1 MTKKRAGSRVAEDR
15 LRASFARNEALDLRT
30 GHQDSDDPS
39 GGMEWTAERQIR
51 ADVVAELARAGNDHG
66 TSALSLTGV
75 RIVGALNV
83 GHAQITKPLIMKDCY
98 FDEPADFSEARA
110 VSVCLAGSHFPA
122 LACYGLQVEQDI
134 DFNGIDTGNIDV
146 FGAHVG
152 GRLWLQSACL
162 HHPSGGWAVN
172 APDLVVDGGMYCRGV
187 QAAGGI
193 NMYGATVGSALE
205 LREATLANPGG
216 TALRAPGLTVKFD
229 MDCSACT
236 AVGEV
241 NLFGA
246 NVGGQLWLGAA
257 HLTGQEGGFALNAP
271 LLKVDGGMY
280 CNAGFSATGGVNL
293 FEASI
298 GSTLEFDQASL
309 INPGGAALRAP
320 GCTVRADAT
329 FTRGFSAA
337 GAIELPGARIGGQLV
352 LADATFTDTVAD
364 LRRADIRVLAGSP
377 SSWPDSVRLGELT
390 YTALEPFL
398 PAREWLT
405 WLRRDPDGYQPQ
417 PYEQLAAYYRRSGQ
431 DEQARAVLLARQRQ
445 RRHRLRLPARAWGY
459 LQEATVGYG
468 YRPARAAAWLAVLLA
483 ITAAYFAASPPRA
496 TSPGSAQ
503 FQPVIYS
510 FDTVVPLVNLTRQQ
524 AYVPT
529 GAGQW
534 VAWIVSLAGWV
545 LATTVI
551 AGITRILTRS

>member
-1 MTKKRAGSRVAEDR
+1 MIKKRAGSRLAEGR
-15 LRASFARNEALDLRT
+15 LRSSFARNETLDLRT
-30 GHQDSDDPS
+30 GHRDSDDPS
-39 GGMEWTAERQIR
+39 GGTDWTTERQIR
-51 ADVVAELARAGNDHG
+51 AEVIAELARGGNDHV
-66 TSALSLTGV
+66 TSALSLAGV

-83 GHAQITKPLIMKDCY
+83 AHAQITKPLIMKDCY
-98 FDEPADFSEARA
+98 FDEPMDFSEARA
-110 VSVCLAGSHFPA
+110 VSVSLAGSHFPA
-122 LACYGLQVEQDI
+122 LACYGLQVEQDV
-134 DFNGIDTGNIDV
+134 DFNGIDSGNIDV

-162 HHPSGGWAVN
+162 HASSGRWALN

-187 QAAGGI
+187 QTAGGI

-216 TALRAPGLTVKFD
+216 TALRAPGLTVRFD
-229 MDCSACT
+229 MDCSGCT
-236 AVGEV
+236 AVGGV
-241 NLFGA
+241 DLFGA

-257 HLTGQEGGFALNAP
+257 QLTGQEGGCAWQAP

-293 FEASI
+293 FGASI

-309 INPGGAALRAP
+309 INPGGVALRAP

-337 GAIELPGARIGGQLV
+337 GAIELAGAHIAGRLV
-352 LADATFTDTVAD
+352 LTDATFTDTVAD

-405 WLRRDPDGYQPQ
+405 WLRHDPDGYQPQ
-417 PYEQLAAYYRRSGQ
+417 PYEQLAASYRRVGH
-431 DEQARAVLLARQRQ
+431 DEQARNVLLARQRQ
-445 RRHRLRLPARAWGY
+445 RRHRLRLPARAWGH
-459 LQEATVGYG
+459 LQDAAVGYG
-468 YRPARAAAWLAVLLA
+468 YRPARAAAWLAVLLG
-483 ITAAYFAASPPRA
+483 ITAVYFTASPPRA
-496 TSPGSAQ
+496 ASPESAQ
-503 FQPVIYS
+503 FQPVIYA
-510 FDTVVPLVNLTRQQ
+510 FNTVVPLVNLVQQ
-524 AYVPT
+524 QTYVPT
-529 GAGQW
+529 GAGVW